1 MPWSAPYDWND
12 GEYPGATLFNASI
25 RDNQG
30 ALKTPASASYAAD
43 EGTDYT
49 LTPGAAWAAIDAVNM
64 KFTLAT
70 AGGDVFA
77 GFHGTFA
84 SASLTPILCLDIA
97 VDDVLIGGDNG
108 IIDKGLTTNMSSLSF
123 IRLIPG
129 LAAGEHTFE
138 LQWQTFGNVILY
150 AGAGT
155 ANRDLHPQFWVREMS

>member
-1 MPWSAPYDWND
+1 MAWTTPMSWID
-12 GEYPGATLFNASI
+12 GIYPGATLFNTYV

-30 ALKTPASASYAAD
+30 ALKAPASAAYSAD
-43 EGTDYT
+43 EVANYT
-49 LTPGAAWAAIDAVNM
+49 LVTGGFEAIDAVNM

-77 GFHGTFA
+77 GFHGSFQA
-84 SASLTPILCLDIA
+84 AALTPIIRLDIA
-97 VDDVLIGGDNG
+97 VDDVLIAGDNG
-108 IIDKGLTTNMSSLSF
+108 IIDKDLSTNLSSLSF

-138 LQWQTFGNVILY
+138 LQWKTGGSVILY

-155 ANRDLHPQFWVREMS
+155 ANRDLHPQFWVREIS